1 MMPNEDLQLVFDV
14 QLWVSDTKVK
24 TTPSKKI
31 FTAENIELT
40 YAVGKTVMPAIHATI
55 TSDLPKYDGSDVSD
69 LGFRVYVQ
77 SLPSNYTVK
86 AVLYGKNTNGGY
98 TSTTQTMELSILGNQ
113 LDCSLDLDSFKE
125 VMSQTVGSLSLML
138 RIEVLDT
145 NGKVVEFIPL
155 YFVLIDD
162 RQ

>member
-1 MMPNEDLQLVFDV
+1 M
-14 QLWVSDTKVK
+14 
-24 TTPSKKI
+24 I
-31 FTAENIELT
+31 
-40 YAVGKTVMPAIHATI
+40 PAIHATI
-55 TSDLPKYDGSDVSD
+55 IDDLPKYDGSGVSD
-69 LGFRVYVQ
+69 LRFRVYVNVQ

-98 TSTTQTMELSILGNQ
+98 TSTTQTKELLILDNQ
-113 LDCSLDLDSFKE
+113 LDCSLGLDSFKE

-138 RIEVLDT
+138 RIEVLDA
-145 NGKVVEFIPL
+145 NGKTVEFVPL